1 MQKGVHCIM
10 VSNCF
15 KLLFENVNNY
25 LNQKVSWKFS
35 KYLKFFLSQ
44 QKKKKTNQEVLG
56 LMRFLLFK
64 KSKDVLN

>member
-1 MQKGVHCIM
+1 M